1 MANILG
7 EALERAHTE
16 TRLQALN
23 AALEARVAERT
34 VRLAATVE
42 ALQTEIVER
51 QRAESVLQRY
61 ATLLRSQYQ
70 LFDLAHDAIIVRD
83 LDDTITFW
91 NNGARALYG
100 WQRVEALG
108 QPTRL
113 LLRTVSLSTLEE
125 AQAALVAV
133 GWWEGE
139 LIHSTRD
146 GADRTVLSR
155 QVLQR
160 DDTGTPAAIL
170 EINTDITERK
180 REDDARA
187 ELAAIVEN
195 ADEAIIGLTPRG
207 DIRSWNAAAT
217 QLYGYA
223 PGEIVGLSFTTLLP
237 LDMDVGAGGLAVGGR
252 TGEDSGDAATVHRR
266 KDGSLV
272 DVALSTS
279 PIRDTA
285 GGFIGDAVLV
295 RDITARRRGEAERE
309 RLLRTAAVAE
319 AHYRGLLES
328 APDAVVTVDHHGR
341 IMLVNSQ
348 TERLFGFDRDELL
361 GRPIEAMIPGRFH
374 GVHPHHRAHY
384 AADAHTRP
392 MGAELQLAAR
402 RKDGSEFP
410 VEISLSPLSVDG
422 EQLTIAII
430 RDVTERK
437 RAEEQLRQTA
447 AMLVAQTEELAR
459 SNAELEQFAYVAS
472 HDLQEPLRM
481 VASYTQ
487 LLGRRYHGKLD
498 ADADEFIGYAVDGAR
513 RMQRLIRD
521 LLEYSHVETRGD
533 TAASV
538 DVGAIIDGVIADLG
552 AALADSGGVVEHGD
566 LPTVVIDPSQA
577 RQLFRNLIRTGP
589 PVVRRHGHRRARWR
603 GGVGG
608 ILRTRAGCG
617 RARCEYAPQEWL
629 RSPPGDPARLRRP
642 DHHADR
648 ARRGDG
654 PGQGAGARSRRLH
667 PQAAQP
673 SRPAG
678 PDQGGLAAGRD
689 AAASR
694 GAPRL
699 HRQSAGDPL

>member
-1 MANILG
+1 M
-7 EALERAHTE
+7 
-16 TRLQALN
+16 
-23 AALEARVAERT
+23 
-34 VRLAATVE
+34 RLAATVE

-133 GWWEGE
+133 GWWEDE
-139 LIHSTRD
+139 LIHRTRD

-207 DIRSWNAAAT
+207 AIRSWNAAAT

-285 GGFIGDAVLV
+285 GGLIGDAVLV

-309 RLLRTAAVAE
+309 RLLRTAAVA
-319 AHYRGLLES
+319 
-328 APDAVVTVDHHGR
+328 
-341 IMLVNSQ
+341 
-348 TERLFGFDRDELL
+348 
-361 GRPIEAMIPGRFH
+361 
-374 GVHPHHRAHY
+374 
-384 AADAHTRP
+384 
-392 MGAELQLAAR
+392 
-402 RKDGSEFP
+402 
-410 VEISLSPLSVDG
+410 
-422 EQLTIAII
+422 
-430 RDVTERK
+430 
-437 RAEEQLRQTA
+437 
-447 AMLVAQTEELAR
+447 
-459 SNAELEQFAYVAS
+459 
-472 HDLQEPLRM
+472 
-481 VASYTQ
+481 
-487 LLGRRYHGKLD
+487 
-498 ADADEFIGYAVDGAR
+498 
-513 RMQRLIRD
+513 
-521 LLEYSHVETRGD
+521 
-533 TAASV
+533 
-538 DVGAIIDGVIADLG
+538 
-552 AALADSGGVVEHGD
+552 
-566 LPTVVIDPSQA
+566 
-577 RQLFRNLIRTGP
+577 
-589 PVVRRHGHRRARWR
+589 
-603 GGVGG
+603 
-608 ILRTRAGCG
+608 
-617 RARCEYAPQEWL
+617 
-629 RSPPGDPARLRRP
+629 
-642 DHHADR
+642 
-648 ARRGDG
+648 
-654 PGQGAGARSRRLH
+654 
-667 PQAAQP
+667 
-673 SRPAG
+673 
-678 PDQGGLAAGRD
+678 
-689 AAASR
+689 
-694 GAPRL
+694 
-699 HRQSAGDPL
+699 